1 MKSNE
6 IYIQRCIELAQNGAG
21 IVSPNP
27 LVGCVI
33 VHNNIIIGEGCHMK
47 YGEAHAEVNAI
58 NSVKQKHLLPE
69 ATLYVNLE
77 PCHHYGKTPP
87 CADFII
93 DNKIKKVVVGMIDP
107 FEKVAGH
114 GIQKLK
120 DAGIEVEIGILEAE
134 CKYLNRRFIKY
145 ITQQKPYIILKWAQT
160 FNGYIAPDATK
171 ISAAEFEI
179 QRHITDR
186 IVQRLVHK
194 WRTQE
199 DAIMVGTNTALFDN
213 PALNAREW
221 TGINPI
227 RIVLDKNL
235 RLPHDLKLF
244 DKSEPTIVF
253 TSIQK
258 ESKKNLDFI
267 KLDFEKNW
275 LDEMLN
281 ELYKFKIQ
289 SVVIEGGT
297 QLLNAAIAN
306 KIWDEAI
313 VFTSPKII
321 NDGIKAPLIFGNKI
335 QQEDIDGIMMN
346 VLLSNYN

>member
-1 MKSNE
+1 M
-6 IYIQRCIELAQNGAG
+6 QRCIELAQNGSG
-21 IVSPNP
+21 TVSPNP
-27 LVGCVI
+27 LVGCII
-33 VHNNIIIGEGCHMK
+33 VHDNAIIGEGWHMK

-58 NSVKQKHLLPE
+58 NSVKQKHLLQ
-69 ATLYVNLE
+69 ASTLYVNLE
-77 PCHHYGKTPP
+77 PCNHYGKTPP

-93 DNKIKKVVVGMIDP
+93 EHQIKKVVIGMIDP
-107 FEKVAGH
+107 FEKVAGK

-120 DAGIEVEIGILEAE
+120 DAGIAVEAGILEEE
-134 CKYLNRRFIKY
+134 CKFLNRRFIKY
-145 ITQQKPYIILKWAQT
+145 VNKQRPYIILKWAQT

-171 ISAAEFEI
+171 ISAEEFEI

-221 TGINPI
+221 TGRNPT
-227 RIVLDKNL
+227 RIVLDRTL
-235 RLPHDLKLF
+235 RLPIDLKLF

-253 TSIQK
+253 TSVQK
-258 ESKKNLDFI
+258 ESEKNLTYI
-267 KLDFEKNW
+267 QLDFEKNW
-275 LDEMLN
+275 LNQMLN
-281 ELYKFKIQ
+281 KLYKLKIQ

-297 QLLNAAIAN
+297 QLLNAVITD

-313 VFTSPKII
+313 IFTSSKTI
-321 NDGIKAPLIFGNKI
+321 NEGIKAPLIFGNKI
-335 QQEDIDGIMMN
+335 QQEDIDGIIMN
-346 VLLSNYN
+346 VILAN

>member
-1 MKSNE
+1 M
-6 IYIQRCIELAQNGAG
+6 YMQRCFELAQNGAG
-21 IVSPNP
+21 SVSPNP
-27 LVGCVI
+27 LVGCVL
-33 VHNNIIIGEGCHMK
+33 VHNNIIIGEGWHMQ
-47 YGEAHAEVNAI
+47 YGQAHAEVNAL
-58 NSVKQKHLLPE
+58 NSVKQKHLLPL

-77 PCHHYGKTPP
+77 PCNHFGKTPP
-87 CADFII
+87 CADLII
-93 DNKIKKVVVGMIDP
+93 AHQIKKVVVGMIDP
-107 FEKVAGH
+107 YKKVAGQ

-120 DAGIEVEIGILEAE
+120 DAGIDVEVGILEAE
-134 CKYLNRRFIKY
+134 CQFLNRRFIKY
-145 ITQQKPYIILKWAQT
+145 VTQQKPYIILKWAQT

-221 TGINPI
+221 TGRNPI

-235 RLPHDLKLF
+235 RLPIDLKLF

-253 TSIQK
+253 TSQKK
-258 ESKKNLDFI
+258 ESEHNLTFI
-267 KLDFEKNW
+267 QLDFEKNW

-281 ELYKFKIQ
+281 ELYKLKIQ
-289 SVVIEGGT
+289 SVVLEGGT
-297 QLLNAAIAN
+297 QLLNGVIAN

-313 VFTSPKII
+313 IFTSPKTI
-321 NDGIKAPLIFGNKI
+321 NDGIKAPLIYGKKI
-335 QQEDIDGIMMN
+335 QQENIDGVIMN
-346 VLLSNYN
+346 VLLANKN